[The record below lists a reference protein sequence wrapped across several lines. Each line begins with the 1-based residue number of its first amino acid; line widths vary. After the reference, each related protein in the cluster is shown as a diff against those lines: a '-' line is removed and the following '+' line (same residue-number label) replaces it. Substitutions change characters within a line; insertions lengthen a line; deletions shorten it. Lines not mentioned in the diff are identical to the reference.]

1 MITINR
7 RQVDTLSKQQN
18 SKQVLGKNDT
28 VLYPIFA
35 HSLINADDTIKEFST
50 YEMAHWTNYADRW
63 VSNRTSHPNTTG
75 YPRGTIVYVDLG
87 AGNFGHEPSFS
98 HPGIVL
104 DQNRDS
110 ILLAP
115 CSSKKYGK
123 GFPEVV
129 DATISDGFST
139 NTGVQTKSI
148 RWLSKNRVISKI
160 GTTSTRVLDC
170 IDTLVLKSIPLYTR
184 EILDKDNIIAVLE
197 AEKNFLENDNKN
209 LQAEIERLKSLVDNA
224 TNAAEL
230 K

>member
-1 MITINR
+1 MIPINR
-7 RQVDTLSKQQN
+7 RQVDTLSKQLN
-18 SKQVLGKNDT
+18 SKQTLGKNDSA
-28 VLYPIFA
+28 LYPIFA

-63 VSNRTSHPNTTG
+63 VSNRTSRQNTTG
-75 YPRGTIVYVDLG
+75 YARGTIVYVDLG

-123 GFPEVV
+123 GFPEIV
-129 DATISDGFST
+129 DATTSDGFST
-139 NTGVQTKSI
+139 NTGVQTNSI
-148 RWLSKNRVISKI
+148 RWLSKNRVISII
-160 GTTSTRVLDC
+160 GTTSSRVLNC
-170 IDTLVLKSIPLYTR
+170 IDTLILKSIPLYTR
-184 EILDKDNIIAVLE
+184 EILDKDNRIAVLE
-197 AEKNFLENDNKN
+197 TEKNSLENDNKN
-209 LQAEIERLKSLVDNA
+209 LQAEIERLKNLIANT
-224 TNAAEL
+224 TNASEA